1 MNDSPSE
8 DVVED
13 FARQLEQ
20 VCSITP
26 VHQTTHQQGSES
38 DSESDNEIPF
48 GYEQLAQEEDE
59 GVSLTDEDEDD
70 REPVID
76 LPQGPPTLSP
86 LEKSEEISE
95 DTANTIKSIMSKIQ
109 LSDQAVPEWAKAIPE
124 SMWMPR
130 LDDSSNSSG
139 SNGSNSNHEQVKG
152 DE

>member
-8 DVVED
+8 DIVED

-26 VHQTTHQQGSES
+26 ASQTQEGHES
-38 DSESDNEIPF
+38 DSESENEIPF

-70 REPVID
+70 DREQVID

-124 SMWMPR
+124 SMWIPR
-130 LDDSSNSSG
+130 VDD
-139 SNGSNSNHEQVKG
+139 SNGSHSPTLPN
-152 DE
+152 

>member
-26 VHQTTHQQGSES
+26 VNPTQHSHES
-38 DSESDNEIPF
+38 DSESENEIPF

-95 DTANTIKSIMSKIQ
+95 DTANTIKSIMSKIK
-109 LSDQAVPEWAKAIPE
+109 LSDQAVPDWAKAIPE
-124 SMWMPR
+124 DMWIPR
-130 LDDSSNSSG
+130 LDNSSSSSNRNNDHIG
-139 SNGSNSNHEQVKG
+139 SEELKQG

>member
-1 MNDSPSE
+1 M
-8 DVVED
+8 
-13 FARQLEQ
+13 
-20 VCSITP
+20 CSITP

-38 DSESDNEIPF
+38 DSESDNEVPL

-95 DTANTIKSIMSKIQ
+95 GMLIEPAAQQPCMLTYNSYCPAYLDTANTIKSIMSKIQ
-109 LSDQAVPEWAKAIPE
+109 LSDQAVPGKLKRW
-124 SMWMPR
+124 
-130 LDDSSNSSG
+130 D
-139 SNGSNSNHEQVKG
+139 G
-152 DE
+152 DVTRNLCIDHARCME